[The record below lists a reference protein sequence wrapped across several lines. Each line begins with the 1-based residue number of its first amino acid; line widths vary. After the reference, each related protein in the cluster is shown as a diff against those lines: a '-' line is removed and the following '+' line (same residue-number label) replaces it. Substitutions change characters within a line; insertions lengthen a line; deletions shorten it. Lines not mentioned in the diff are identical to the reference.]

1 MHLELSE
8 SRENKAFK
16 IHEKV
21 GFSLVDVD
29 DVDDGERSHFGLA
42 SHRLRHHEAVA
53 RRDKKR
59 HNFHD

>member
-29 DVDDGERSHFGLA
+29 DGERSHFGLA
-42 SHRLRHHEAVA
+42 SDRLRHHEAVA
-53 RRDKKR
+53 RRDNKW
-59 HNFHD
+59 HNFHN

>member
-1 MHLELSE
+1 MRRVIRRGLRHKRIFMHELSE

-29 DVDDGERSHFGLA
+29 DGERSHFGLGQ
-42 SHRLRHHEAVA
+42 
-53 RRDKKR
+53 
-59 HNFHD
+59 